1 MAYLNSLAQLAKK
14 GRTIVVGSKVYPGT
28 FDRRKLYKKAVG
40 VDMLAGDGVDLVHD
54 MEHPLEVYEGKVDHI
69 DLCSVLEHVRR
80 PWLLAKNVE
89 ALLKTSGTI
98 LVSVPFVWRM
108 HAYPN
113 DYWRMNHAALEVL
126 FPNIEWLEKK
136 YVVNGMPVRM
146 PLSYVDQEGGKWLS
160 RSETVAFGRKC
171 SMS

>member
-1 MAYLNSLAQLAKK
+1 MAYLNSLAELAKK
-14 GRTIVVGSKVYPGT
+14 GRALVVGSKVYPGT
-28 FDRRKLYKKAVG
+28 LDRRTLYKRAIGLDMLPGEG
-40 VDMLAGDGVDLVHD
+40 VDIVHD
-54 MEHPLEVYEGKVDHI
+54 LEQPLDGYKNKIDHVDI
-69 DLCSVLEHVRR
+69 CSVLEHVRR
-80 PWLLAKNVE
+80 PWLLAQNVE
-89 ALLKTSGTI
+89 SVLKVGGTI

-126 FPNIEWLEKK
+126 FPSIEWTHKK
-136 YVVNGMPVRM
+136 YVVNGAPTRM
-146 PLSYVDQEGGKWLS
+146 PLSYVDAEGGKWLS